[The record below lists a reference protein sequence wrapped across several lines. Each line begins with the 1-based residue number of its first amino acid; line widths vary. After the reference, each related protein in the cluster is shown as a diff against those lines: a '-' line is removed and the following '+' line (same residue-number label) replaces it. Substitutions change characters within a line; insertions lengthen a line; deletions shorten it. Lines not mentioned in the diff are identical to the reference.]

1 MSSNTNRGVRYTDY
15 EKALIGALINQVGQT
30 GVQRVMER
38 GGLTP
43 ATAVTLGKI
52 AREYGIE
59 LERGRRAMEKQKS
72 YSLQEIKDAGA
83 DIAEFNSYERVFLA
97 ELVLWRGVRGTQV
110 VMKEFGVTPASQ
122 NELATIFHVVKPK
135 SNVVKPKKAV
145 KTSKKVKPKKAVKTS
160 KKVVASKGSR
170 YTNREKA
177 YLAALVEVYGLTH
190 TIRVLSEEYKVEC
203 PSIMTL
209 GKIAKEHKV
218 SLSRGRSAA

>member
-145 KTSKKVKPKKAVKTS
+145 KTSKKV
-160 KKVVASKGSR
+160 VASKGSR